1 MKNDPQNVFTCCNP
15 GLPTYRRG
23 REVCRLFLFYCFPKQ
38 THFLQAVPISF
49 VPRPASQKNSRKTKC
64 ELKTTHFPRTMCH
77 TKERERDKGE
87 EGLGEGGEEREGRQR
102 SCCDAAKGP
111 GEKRKEKLLKVTEGK
126 SCELCNCKYATGRLP
141 TISKDLRFQNRRGGL
156 TDLRSGSGASRNTYT
171 CLRARN
177 CPIFL

>member
-1 MKNDPQNVFTCCNP
+1 MSLHTVIQAFQHT
-15 GLPTYRRG
+15 G
-23 REVCRLFLFYCFPKQ
+23 EVERSAGCFSFIVSPSK
-38 THFLQAVPISF
+38 PISYKLF
-49 VPRPASQKNSRKTKC
+49 PYLSCHVQLPRKTAGKQSVNSKQPISPEQC
-64 ELKTTHFPRTMCH
+64 AIPR
-77 TKERERDKGE
+77 RERDKGE
-87 EGLGEGGEEREGRQR
+87 EGLGEGGKEQEGRQR

>member
-23 REVCRLFLFYCFPKQ
+23 KEVCRLFLFYCFPKQ

-77 TKERERDKGE
+77 TKEREREIKGRRAW
-87 EGLGEGGEEREGRQR
+87 GK
-102 SCCDAAKGP
+102 A
-111 GEKRKEKLLKVTEGK
+111 GK
-126 SCELCNCKYATGRLP
+126 SGKGGRGAAVMLP
-141 TISKDLRFQNRRGGL
+141 RDPEKKGRRNFKKSQRGRVVSCVTVNMQQAGCQLFQR
-156 TDLRSGSGASRNTYT
+156 
-171 CLRARN
+171 
-177 CPIFL
+177 I